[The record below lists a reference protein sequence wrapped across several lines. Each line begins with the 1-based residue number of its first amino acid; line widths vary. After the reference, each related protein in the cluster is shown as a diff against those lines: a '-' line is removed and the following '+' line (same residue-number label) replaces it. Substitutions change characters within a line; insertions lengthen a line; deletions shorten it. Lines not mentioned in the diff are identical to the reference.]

1 MNGGELDGNTGVIKE
16 QYVEKTV
23 LTLPEPT
30 REGYEFLYWK
40 GSKYNAGDKYKVTED
55 HTFVAQ
61 WKQENSDD
69 PSKDGNGSGNGDSS
83 KSGNGTNTGDSAN
96 ILLWLTLLTASLLG
110 AIAVVLFRRKK
121 LM

>member
-40 GSKYNAGDKYKVTED
+40 GSKYKAGYKYKITED

-61 WKQENSDD
+61 WKKE
-69 PSKDGNGSGNGDSS
+69 GSGDSSKSDGSS

-110 AIAVVLFRRKK
+110 AIAVVLFRRKR
-121 LM
+121 LF

>member
-61 WKQENSDD
+61 WKKE
-69 PSKDGNGSGNGDSS
+69 GSGDSS